1 MKKAKKILYPICA
14 VNLLVAVW
22 NLWSIKSST
31 VRTEKLYDTLAERT
45 ESDNKEI
52 KDSDGTEQD
61 TAEAENV
68 SAGEKIVNP
77 WLTELQKENEELVG
91 WIKIPDTAID
101 YPVMQTGSDN
111 DYYLTHDF
119 NKEENVHGAPF
130 LDVNC
135 QIGISENLI
144 IYGHNMKDKTMFQ
157 NLMLYKDSS
166 FCESNGVIEFDT
178 PEESRKYQVI
188 FVMLISE
195 KEAESFPYYKYI
207 NLSDEALY
215 QGFLEQCSQY
225 AIWRGTELPEP
236 GTELLTLSTCEYS
249 RQNGRL
255 VVVSKKIES

>member
-14 VNLLVAVW
+14 VILLIAVW

-31 VRTEKLYDTLAERT
+31 VHTEKLYNTLAERT
-45 ESDNKEI
+45 ESGNEQKKEP
-52 KDSDGTEQD
+52 DETEQNAAD
-61 TAEAENV
+61 NE
-68 SAGEKIVNP
+68 SAASKKIANP
-77 WLTELQKENEELVG
+77 WLTELQKENEELAG

-135 QIGISENLI
+135 QIGTSENLI

-157 NLMLYKDSS
+157 NLMLYRDAS

-207 NLSDEALY
+207 DLSDETLY
-215 QGFLEQCSQY
+215 RNFLEQCSRY
-225 AIWRGTELPEP
+225 AIWQSKSLPEP

-255 VVVSKKIES
+255 VVVAKKTES